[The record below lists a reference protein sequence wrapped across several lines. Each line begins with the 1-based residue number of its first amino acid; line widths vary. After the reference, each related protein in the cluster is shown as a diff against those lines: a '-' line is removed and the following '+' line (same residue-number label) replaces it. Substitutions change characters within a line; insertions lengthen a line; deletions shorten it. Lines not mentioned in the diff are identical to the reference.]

1 MTINSIRRIGRR
13 YAAISILSVAGMALV
28 LGPTRTHAQAG
39 NSAAANPQPKSIEVG
54 QPAPDFTL
62 PDQDGKMHRLA
73 DYRGKTV
80 ILAFYPKDFTGG

>member
-1 MTINSIRRIGRR
+1 MTINSIRRIARLCG
-13 YAAISILSVAGMALV
+13 ALSVLSMSAGALV
-28 LGPTRTHAQAG
+28 LGPARTTAQAE
-39 NSAAANPQPKSIEVG
+39 NSAAANPQPQISVG

-80 ILAFYPKDFTGG
+80 ILAFYPKDYTGG